1 MLITQGFIARHG
13 DGGTAI
19 LGRGGSDTS
28 AAYFGA
34 LLKAQRVEIWTD
46 VPGMFSANPR
56 DVPDAR
62 LLTRLDY
69 AEAQEIA
76 TTGAK
81 VLHPRSIAPCRDAGV
96 PMAILDTE
104 RPDLPGTRIDATR
117 GDRARRQGDQPSQR
131 HRAGVDGKHRH
142 VAAGRLPRR
151 RVRALQAPRPVGRPD
166 RLVGNQRHRV
176 ARPEREPG
184 HHRTCSRR

>member
-1 MLITQGFIARHG
+1 MLLTQGFIARHA

-34 LLKAQRVEIWTD
+34 LLGAQRVEIWTD
-46 VPGMFSANPR
+46 VPGLFSANPR
-56 DVPDAR
+56 VVPDAR

-81 VLHPRSIAPCRDAGV
+81 VLHPRSIKPCRDAGV
-96 PMAILDTE
+96 PLAILDTE
-104 RPDLPGTRIDATR
+104 HPERPGTSI
-117 GDRARRQGDQPSQR
+117 
-131 HRAGVDGKHRH
+131 DGKGETVPGVKAVRSEEHTSELQSLMRH
-142 VAAGRLPRR
+142 
-151 RVRALQAPRPVGRPD
+151 
-166 RLVGNQRHRV
+166 
-176 ARPEREPG
+176 
-184 HHRTCSRR
+184 